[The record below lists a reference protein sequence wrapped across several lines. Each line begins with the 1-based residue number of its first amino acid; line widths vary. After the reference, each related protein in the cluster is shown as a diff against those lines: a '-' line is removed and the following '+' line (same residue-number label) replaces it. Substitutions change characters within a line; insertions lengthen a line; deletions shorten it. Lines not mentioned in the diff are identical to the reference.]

1 MKEYHLYFDGSCLP
15 VNPGGVVGYGWHISD
30 PADNPN
36 QTGPVLVGSGIA
48 FSGGPSATNNVS
60 EYVAL
65 IDALS
70 GFTCRVLALH
80 HPIRPGS
87 LKLTVYGDSQVVIN
101 QMKGEWKVK
110 GQNIKPVASVA
121 MMQTTRLR
129 EYNVDVEFQWVERES
144 NGLADHL
151 ASEPM
156 KQSIL
161 NIFQKNGGQF
171 ASNQ

>member
-1 MKEYHLYFDGSCLP
+1 MSKREYHLYFDGSCEP

-30 PADNPN
+30 PHDNSD

-48 FSGGPSATNNVS
+48 FSGGPSATNNVA
-60 EYVAL
+60 EYLAL

-80 HPIRPGS
+80 HPIRPGG
-87 LKLTVYGDSQVVIN
+87 LKLTVYGDSQVIIN
-101 QMKGEWKVK
+101 QMKGDWRVK

-129 EYNVDVEFQWVERES
+129 EYNVEVEFEWVQRES
-144 NGLADHL
+144 NDLADHL
-151 ASEPM
+151 AGEPM
-156 KQSIL
+156 KQNVLS
-161 NIFQKNGGQF
+161 QWMKGQ
-171 ASNQ
+171 